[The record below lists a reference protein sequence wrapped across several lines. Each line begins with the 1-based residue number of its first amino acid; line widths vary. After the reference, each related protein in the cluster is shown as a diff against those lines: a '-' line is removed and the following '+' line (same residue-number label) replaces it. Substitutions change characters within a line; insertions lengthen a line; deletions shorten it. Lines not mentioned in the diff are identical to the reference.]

1 MKKIL
6 IILGLLIF
14 TQIPNTYAEPLTGG
28 ISEVGLGNKVV
39 DAKTNAPISGAQIAI
54 PKQGYKTY
62 SDNNGNFSLN
72 TEINDD
78 TIMSVSKEGYRPF
91 SITIDKNIAAR
102 PMVLGIQKRDT
113 MDDVIDSE
121 MLHLGDDNYSKDSAN
136 SGDFKLKST
145 GPAYRKTFMMTA
157 NTLAYNNFL
166 IIGSIIGI
174 DTKMAKQM
182 RQNQIRNSYASPL
195 EVYFNGRKIAEIQL
209 NGDNQRIKL
218 PRALIRPNQLNE
230 IIIQTGVNLFQR
242 AYIDYDDIELM
253 NISIQTGN

>member
-1 MKKIL
+1 
-6 IILGLLIF
+6 
-14 TQIPNTYAEPLTGG
+14 
-28 ISEVGLGNKVV
+28 
-39 DAKTNAPISGAQIAI
+39 
-54 PKQGYKTY
+54 
-62 SDNNGNFSLN
+62 
-72 TEINDD
+72 
-78 TIMSVSKEGYRPF
+78 MSVSKEGYRPF

-102 PMVLGIQKRDT
+102 PMVLGIQKSDA
-113 MDDVIDSE
+113 MDVVIDSE

-182 RQNQIRNSYASPL
+182 RQNQIRNSYASPP

>member
-14 TQIPNTYAEPLTGG
+14 AQIQNTYAEPLTGG

-102 PMVLGIQKRDT
+102 PMVLGIQKSDA
-113 MDDVIDSE
+113 MDVVIDSE

-182 RQNQIRNSYASPL
+182 RQNQIRNSYASPP